1 MSHDAAMIL
10 HLPTENLDRENSRGR
25 PPKRNEVRVSDRL
38 FSPKNGHND
47 QSLINSAVIP
57 GQFRGDSAAM
67 SEGFRSDSGTAWE
80 RLGEYLADMTTA
92 DHERV
97 VINGTCKALIEA
109 IICTQETAQQL
120 RATIIETEGSD
131 DSYPTYLAGLESMLS
146 HFNAG
151 ANVKVTDLYEQS
163 AVADTAITK
172 RFQRDKIKP
181 FIEQRGILVKKED
194 NTFRWATLPELQNLQ
209 KMYIGE
215 PQMYVGGTLGK
226 SEGALQ
232 KPEGTL
238 GEQKA
243 SQTLGQKLGWI
254 RHLRMPRARTELVI
268 GSGIGL
274 AAAWG
279 VLEVWDAVSPALGT
293 FSVPVPEWLQ
303 PALTV
308 AGHGVWL
315 GAVAGI
321 YGLQWAIRTNIK
333 RLSAAIGYALVI
345 TGSSLPVLEVC
356 GFNGGELGQYLTAM
370 LLMTGMQ
377 PSWIAAAGTLLA
389 LGASIRM
396 GDPLTR
402 LAGLFDL
409 IGAGVTAL
417 LPGGKAAAQEKAL
430 PTPVLMDASREAE
443 LKAKMQ
449 AVLDA
454 RKLDYIA
461 VQQVAVGPVL
471 TTFMV
476 KVPLDKDL
484 KPLTREAEKIAS
496 VFRSSGSVGIT
507 EHVRGTECGAIEVPN
522 AERGVVKLGELMDTE
537 SWQTFNEP
545 LPVLLGVDTLG
556 QPKITSLPAMV
567 HLLVAGSTGMG
578 KSIFLNG
585 LLLSMMSKSSPD
597 MLRLHMI
604 DPKMLEFGLYEGSP
618 FVQGEIITDMAKV
631 RPVLEE
637 LIEEMERRYA
647 LMKSAKVRN
656 IAQYNAKYPD
666 APLPYHVALF
676 EEFADFVMQDRAM
689 GKMTK
694 IKNEEGEE
702 VEATEAEVLIIRKAQ
717 KGRAAGIHVIPTT
730 QRPDKDIVTPLIR
743 SNMPSRI
750 SMHVMSE
757 GDSKIVLGYKGA
769 ERLLDKGDAYGMFP
783 GCTELQRFHSAL
795 VTEREVEAA
804 IAAQRRRWP
813 Q

>member
-1 MSHDAAMIL
+1 MSHDAMIL
-10 HLPTENLDRENSRGR
+10 DLPTKNLDWKNSRGR
-25 PPKRNEVRVSDRL
+25 EQKRDEARSAGHPL
-38 FSPKNGHND
+38 SSQNGQND
-47 QSLINSAVIP
+47 QLLINSAVIP
-57 GQFRGDSAAM
+57 GQFRGNSAAM
-67 SEGFRSDSGTAWE
+67 SEEFRSDSGTAWK
-80 RLGEYLADMTTA
+80 RLGEYLANMTTA

-97 VINGTCKALIEA
+97 AINGTCKALIEA

-120 RATIIETEGSD
+120 RATIIEAEGSD
-131 DSYPTYLAGLESMLS
+131 DGYPTYLAGLESMLS

-181 FIEQRGILVKKED
+181 FIEQQKILVKKED
-194 NTFRWATLPELQNLQ
+194 NSFRWATLPELQNLQ
-209 KMYIGE
+209 K
-215 PQMYVGGTLGK
+215 MYVGGTLGK

-254 RHLRMPRARTELVI
+254 RHLRMPHVRPELVI

-279 VLEVWDAVSPALGT
+279 ILEVWDAVSPALGT

-356 GFNGGELGQYLTAM
+356 GFNGGELGQYLTDM
-370 LLMTGMQ
+370 LLMAGMQ

-417 LPGGKAAAQEKAL
+417 LPGGKAAAQGKAL
-430 PTPVLMDASREAE
+430 PAPMLMDASREAG

-537 SWQTFNEP
+537 SWQAFNEP
-545 LPVLLGVDTLG
+545 LPVVLGVDTLG

-804 IAAQRRRWP
+804 VAAQRRRWP